1 LWLLFV
7 LGFLAQY
14 LYFIIYIYIEIL
26 NMGDSQDEW
35 FTICDEKN
43 IVLKK
48 NDENM
53 YKIIFS
59 INVKNNEDTVLNVLK
74 NGQLF
79 ELLSALNPDVIEK
92 VDENERDGIYDIFI
106 SFKNSTTNS
115 NHVDE
120 LDKVVNA
127 FFSIKYLFS
136 KNKCVIESQNCGND
150 IENQN
155 AKMKNGKEFIHVSKI
170 KLVTIE
176 MSNKTSMCLT
186 FKVDKKVSNIINM
199 YIGLYFKKIFHR
211 FKQYFE

>member
-1 LWLLFV
+1 MSD
-7 LGFLAQY
+7 
-14 LYFIIYIYIEIL
+14 
-26 NMGDSQDEW
+26 NDDEW
-35 FTICDEKN
+35 FTICNEKN

-53 YKIIFS
+53 YKITFS

-92 VDENERDGIYDIFI
+92 VDENEHDGIYDIFI
-106 SFKNSTTNS
+106 IFKNNKKTSSVND
-115 NHVDE
+115 VDE
-120 LDKVVNA
+120 LDQVVNA
-127 FFSIKYLFS
+127 FFSIKYLFT

-150 IENQN
+150 IENKN
-155 AKMKNGKEFIHVSKI
+155 TKIKNGKEFIPITKI

-176 MSNKTSMCLT
+176 KEKSNKTSMCLT
-186 FKVDKKVSNIINM
+186 FKVDKKASNIINM

>member
-1 LWLLFV
+1 MSD
-7 LGFLAQY
+7 
-14 LYFIIYIYIEIL
+14 
-26 NMGDSQDEW
+26 NDDEW
-35 FTICDEKN
+35 FTICNEKN

-53 YKIIFS
+53 YKITFS

-92 VDENERDGIYDIFI
+92 VDENEHDGIYDIFI
-106 SFKNSTTNS
+106 IFKNNKKTNS
-115 NHVDE
+115 VNDVDE
-120 LDKVVNA
+120 LDQVVNA
-127 FFSIKYLFS
+127 FFSIKYLFT

-150 IENQN
+150 IENKN
-155 AKMKNGKEFIHVSKI
+155 TKIKNGKEFIPITKI

-176 MSNKTSMCLT
+176 KEKSNKTSMCLT
-186 FKVDKKVSNIINM
+186 FKVDKKASNIINM

>member
-1 LWLLFV
+1 
-7 LGFLAQY
+7 
-14 LYFIIYIYIEIL
+14 
-26 NMGDSQDEW
+26 MSDSDDEW

-48 NDENM
+48 NDANM
-53 YKIIFS
+53 YKISFS

-92 VDENERDGIYDIFI
+92 IDVNEHDGIHDIFMN
-106 SFKNSTTNS
+106 FKNSKTN
-115 NHVDE
+115 NNDDVDE
-120 LDKVVNA
+120 SDKIVNV

-136 KNKCVIESQNCGND
+136 DNKCVVKSQSQKNND
-150 IENQN
+150 STHQSKNHDENQV
-155 AKMKNGKEFIHVSKI
+155 AKIKNGKEFIPVSKI

-176 MSNKTSMCLT
+176 KNNKTSMCLT
-186 FKVDKKVSNIINM
+186 FKVDKKIGNIINM
-199 YIGLYFKKIFHR
+199 YIGLYFKKIFYR

>member
-1 LWLLFV
+1 MSD
-7 LGFLAQY
+7 
-14 LYFIIYIYIEIL
+14 
-26 NMGDSQDEW
+26 NDEW

-74 NGQLF
+74 NGQFF

-92 VDENERDGIYDIFI
+92 IDEIEHDGIYDIFI
-106 SFKNSTTNS
+106 SFKNNKETNS
-115 NHVDE
+115 NNDVDE

-127 FFSIKYLFS
+127 FFSIKYLFT
-136 KNKCVIESQNCGND
+136 KNKCVIESQNCGTD

-155 AKMKNGKEFIHVSKI
+155 TKMKNGKEFISITKI

-176 MSNKTSMCLT
+176 REKSNKTSICLT
-186 FKVDKKVSNIINM
+186 FKVDKNVSNIINM

>member
-1 LWLLFV
+1 MS
-7 LGFLAQY
+7 
-14 LYFIIYIYIEIL
+14 ES
-26 NMGDSQDEW
+26 DDEW

-48 NDENM
+48 NDANM
-53 YKIIFS
+53 YKISFS

-92 VDENERDGIYDIFI
+92 VDVNEHDGIHDVFMN
-106 SFKNSTTNS
+106 FKNSKTN
-115 NHVDE
+115 NNDDE
-120 LDKVVNA
+120 SDKIVNV

-136 KNKCVIESQNCGND
+136 DNKCVVKSQSQKNND
-150 IENQN
+150 STHQSKNDDENQV
-155 AKMKNGKEFIHVSKI
+155 AKIKNGREFIPVSKI

-176 MSNKTSMCLT
+176 KNNKTAMCLT
-186 FKVDKKVSNIINM
+186 FKVDKKIGNIINM
-199 YIGLYFKKIFHR
+199 YIGLYFKKIFYR